1 MTVFADIQF
10 PASVSATA
18 PIKITISGNTYTFG
32 FDPAALIASGESLG
46 LVKAGDLLGIS
57 SDGTIDLTSDLQAR
71 FSYFGSIKSFVTT
84 PPTSPAE
91 GDRYII
97 ATGATLAFAG
107 YVNHLA
113 EWRNGAWSYT
123 APNSKML
130 YVAEAD
136 HRAYVWTSA
145 AWVSIA
151 EGRLTVA
158 LESDLA
164 GIIGAGA
171 NTQAEVISDVVA
183 TTTHRARAS
192 NVATLTTASAHGL
205 SVGDFVNVRG
215 LGGTGYNGRVECI
228 TGTTGST
235 IVYAS
240 TGANEGSTADTG
252 GQVDRNGVY
261 TYDGVSNWAW
271 LDDISLA
278 ALEARM
284 DALYAANEAT
294 IAAMVADANND
305 VSTAITAMET
315 QINDLVADASS
326 LLFVRDAIF
335 SPQAKPSRGTLKALW
350 YADGPKTFYATDI
363 VSTLT
368 SIDANARVLG
378 LHSTLFSGADPRP
391 VVQDKGIYFN
401 NQAGLSIASGILTKT
416 DKFALHHVFEIGV
429 TNTYTLKADMDA
441 AGGTEGDI
449 AQVTGDTITT
459 YTPDITKVFEGGYAD
474 ANLVRGFYIRNVSS
488 WSTNNVIFEL
498 FAFTSTDGKYM
509 KAYLNRLGQITFQM
523 YNGTIIVTVQS
534 KATVVVGNGR
544 HQMSIF
550 RDASGTHMFL
560 DGVEIGYDESVVKSF
575 GVVTGQINIT
585 NLANFY
591 INGDSRGV
599 NPANPV
605 NGVRHWFTAFAV
617 IDDCSWDGF
626 QMSHDAIA
634 NYAGTA
640 RLDNRPEVWGIAKS
654 GQSWGQGSIDTSS
667 DTWTNPN
674 GWNGMVTRE
683 NTSNSGEHNSLTREF
698 LPGVFA
704 HALPSNNDSIGPMTI
719 ETNLFGNI
727 TKTNGFS
734 SSGETIEWGMMKW
747 LTNHAAAPR
756 VDWLLTNASAGGNT
770 IANLSAESS
779 PPILVQALKSYNEG
793 ASPNVITTYEM
804 LLQSIVAARDW
815 AIARGKRYK
824 LKFFIWQQGHS
835 DTSNTNYVTDFF
847 AYYDKFNAAVKR
859 ITGQSDDVMCFIP
872 QISYS
877 SDGTN
882 NRGVSASAY
891 IDQLFLDIID
901 QRGTRP
907 IYNVGPMYQITNHIH
922 PYRLAYR
929 WIGEIFG
936 KIISRIAFEG
946 VDWQPVRP
954 KTFTL
959 GANYVDI
966 KYWLMPSRQLQFVAS
981 NNNNI
986 NGVVQT
992 SGIDTYGYEYSG
1004 GGLTITGV
1012 TIRTTTTTN
1021 DTVRVSL
1028 SGAPAAGHEIKYTG
1042 SRRFGNLCDDDP
1054 AVAYYKDQDW
1064 TQPLVSG
1071 APVYKE
1077 GQLNDLR
1084 NWGCA
1089 FRKVL

>member
-1 MTVFADIQF
+1 MTAGHVITTIDSVTTAEEFLGNSDRGIGLEGPFRISAADAAAQIAGLLPIGSVAF
-10 PASVSATA
+10 SVKAILSTPPAW
-18 PIKITISGNTYTFG
+18 
-32 FDPAALIASGESLG
+32 PAA
-46 LVKAGDLLGIS
+46 
-57 SDGTIDLTSDLQAR
+57 
-71 FSYFGSIKSFVTT
+71 
-84 PPTSPAE
+84 

-97 ATGATLAFAG
+97 GASPTDDWAG
-107 YVNHLA
+107 RPDEVA
-113 EWRNGAWSYT
+113 EWRDDAWFIVPPT
-123 APNSKML
+123 TRMFCL
-130 YVAEAD
+130 IEAD
-136 HRAYVWTSA
+136 HKLYAWNDAAWTSL
-145 AWVSIA
+145 I
-151 EGRLTVA
+151 EGRLTFATEAARDAVTNAAANVQGEVVA
-158 LESDLA
+158 
-164 GIIGAGA
+164 
-171 NTQAEVISDVVA
+171 DVVGTTA
-183 TTTHRARAS
+183 TRSRAS
-192 NVATLTTASAHGL
+192 NVATVGTTDPHGL
-205 SVGDFVNVRG
+205 AVGVTVNVRG
-215 LGGTGYNGRVECI
+215 LGGAGYNGRV
-228 TGTTGST
+228 TTLAGTTGST

-240 TGANEGSTADTG
+240 TGANESSNADTG
-252 GQVDRNGVY
+252 GQVDRNGVSISNGAGAW
-261 TYDGVSNWAW
+261 TWIADLGFDG
-271 LDDISLA
+271 LA
-278 ALEARM
+278 ARVAAVESDM
-284 DALYAANEAT
+284 TALVDSVDSAISAASKPL
-294 IAAMVADANND
+294 DH
-305 VSTAITAMET
+305 
-315 QINDLVADASS
+315 
-326 LLFVRDAIF
+326 VRDSIF
-335 SPQAKPSRGTLKALW
+335 STKASPSRGALKALW
-350 YADGPKTFYATDI
+350 YADGPKTFHAPGV
-363 VSTLT
+363 VSTLK
-368 SIDANARVLG
+368 SIDAAELTLS

-429 TNTYTLKADMDA
+429 TNTYPLKTDMVA

-459 YTPDITKVFEGGYAD
+459 YTPDLTNVFEGGYAD
-474 ANLVRGFYIRNVSS
+474 ANLVRGFYIRNFSA
-488 WSTNNVIFEL
+488 WATNNVIFEL
-498 FAFTSTDGKYM
+498 FAFMSADGKYL
-509 KAYLNRLGQITFQM
+509 KAYLNRLGQIFFTM
-523 YNGTIIVTVQS
+523 YDGVAIATVQS

-575 GVVTGQINIT
+575 GVVTHQVNIT

-599 NPANPV
+599 NPAIPV

-626 QMSHDAIA
+626 RMSHDAIA
-634 NYAGTA
+634 DYAGTT
-640 RLDNRPEVWGIAKS
+640 RLDYRPEVWGVAKS

-704 HALPSNNDSIGPMTI
+704 HSLPSNNDSIGPMTI
-719 ETNLFGNI
+719 ETNTFGNVS
-727 TKTNGFS
+727 KTNGFS
-734 SSGETIEWGMMKW
+734 STGETIEWGMMKW
-747 LTNHAAAPR
+747 LINHAGAPR

-779 PPILVQALKSYNEG
+779 PSILVQALKSYNEG

-815 AIARGKRYK
+815 ATARGKRYK

-907 IYNVGPMYQITNHIH
+907 IYNVGPMLQITNHIH
-922 PYRLAYR
+922 PYRLGYR

-936 KIISRIAFEG
+936 KIMSRVAFDG

-966 KYWLMPSRQLQFVAS
+966 KYWLMPGRQLQFVAS

-986 NGVVQT
+986 NGIVQT
-992 SGIDTYGYEYSG
+992 AGIDTYGYEYSG

-1028 SGAPAAGHEIKYTG
+1028 SGAPVVGHEVKYTG

-1071 APVYKE
+1071 SPVYKE